1 MLKRDWSDT
10 ENDVLVADYFSML
23 TCELSGKPYQKA
35 EHNREMQKL
44 LGRSKASI
52 EFKHCN
58 ISAAVM
64 AFGLPIL
71 KGYQPRFN
79 FQMSLAE
86 AVDRWLNSHP
96 EWIQNQHSTRR
107 SSTSATD
114 TSLSIHHVP
123 TLKSSSGNQEQM
135 QLETIAKHFDIAG
148 RDERNRAL
156 GRAGEEYVLH
166 FEQNQLRL
174 VGRDDLA
181 KRICWVSQEGGD
193 GAGYDIESFTPE
205 GNKRFIEVKTT
216 NGWEQTPFYISSN
229 EIRVA
234 TTRSENWYLYRLY
247 DFASAPKAFVL
258 RPPLEDHIKLTAA
271 SFQASF
277 S

>member
-1 MLKRDWSDT
+1 MPKRDWSDT

-23 TCELSGKPYQKA
+23 TSDISGQPYNKA

-44 LGRSKASI
+44 LGRTKAAI

-86 AVDRWLNSHP
+86 AVDRWLSSHP
-96 EWIQNQHSTRR
+96 EWIQNQYPIMPSI
-107 SSTSATD
+107 SATD
-114 TSLSIHHVP
+114 AALTIQHAP
-123 TLKSSSGNQEQM
+123 TFNSSPHSHEQM
-135 QLETIAKHFDIAG
+135 LETVAKHFDIAG
-148 RDERNRAL
+148 RDERNRTL
-156 GRAGEEYVLH
+156 GRAGEEYVLR

-181 KRICWVSQEGGD
+181 KRICWVSQERGD

-205 GNKRFIEVKTT
+205 GNRRLIEVKTT
-216 NGWEQTPFYISSN
+216 NGWEQTPFYISIN
-229 EIRVA
+229 ELKVA
-234 TTRSENWYLYRLY
+234 TSQSENWCLFRLY
-247 DFASAPKAFVL
+247 DFARKPKAFEL
-258 RPPLEDHIKLTAA
+258 RPPLDTYVKLTAT

-277 S
+277 R